1 MFVCV
6 RERRVSSLFPQ
17 MYFFFYNTIFYS
29 PNSISFIL
37 SQIYLPSLWGKGYI
51 LIPFCRG
58 SSQPRVW
65 TQVSCIAGRFFTVL
79 TTRRCPYSK
88 YAAKYLVKVS
98 SSSMPQSWNLRPD
111 NGFLSLKRHLQTM
124 LNSTTFALSCPS
136 HSIPG
141 STQQSFI
148 YSGQQAMFTDR
159 NKSKELLWN

>member
-1 MFVCV
+1 MSGK
-6 RERRVSSLFPQ
+6 EGFPL
-17 MYFFFYNTIFYS
+17 YSHRCIFLYNTIFYS

-37 SQIYLPSLWGKGYI
+37 SQIYLSSLWGNTCI
-51 LIPFCRG
+51 LIPFSRG

-88 YAAKYLVKVS
+88 YTAKYLVKVS
-98 SSSMPQSWNLRPD
+98 NSSSMPQNWNLRPD

-148 YSGQQAMFTDR
+148 YSGHQAMFTDR
-159 NKSKELLWN
+159 KKSKELSWN